1 MRASIV
7 VGVAFVGVVLVGGV
21 LAGLFGAGHSAQKFT
36 GGAGVPGGGGP
47 QGAQEASPKQKR
59 EGVEEEL
66 SERLKRLCER
76 AGGRI
81 GVTVVHVETGRTVA
95 FEGARPL
102 PLYSVYKLPLAIVV
116 LKDVEEGRLRL
127 EQKVRVTPEDAAPG
141 AQANSDLWRKPAERT
156 VEELLD
162 LSVRRSDNTSTD
174 KLLQL
179 VGGAAVVKE
188 RMHAFGFTGIDIH
201 SSSREFAARRDRPN
215 TGTADDLAQLLV
227 RLQKGE
233 LLQPP
238 QTALLIGFMQRAT
251 TGAKRLRGDLPAGTT
266 VADKTG
272 TGEAGATTND
282 VGLITLPNGKGHLAI
297 AVLMSGSK
305 LSQRAQEK
313 LIAELARVAYDAH
326 A

>member
-36 GGAGVPGGGGP
+36 EGAGVSSGGRA
-47 QGAQEASPKQKR
+47 QAAQEASQKQKR
-59 EGVEEEL
+59 ESVEGEL

-116 LKDVEEGRLRL
+116 LKDVEDGRLRL
-127 EQKVRVTPEDAAPG
+127 EQKVRVTPEETAPG
-141 AQANSDLWRKPAERT
+141 AQANSDLWRKPVERT

-297 AVLMSGSK
+297 AVLLSGSN

-313 LIAELARVAYDAH
+313 LIAELARAAYDAH